1 MTRGEETADRARD
14 RICRDRYG
22 HRHCPEARLFCS
34 SLFPGGYLDHA
45 EVRRH
50 WAGLAICKQLV
61 EQMGV
66 RSESRV
72 FPVMQHL
79 PVYGVAD
86 QTIGRG
92 ARDTTTEKFPLAAV
106 VHCG

>member
-1 MTRGEETADRARD
+1 
-14 RICRDRYG
+14 
-22 HRHCPEARLFCS
+22 
-34 SLFPGGYLDHA
+34 
-45 EVRRH
+45 
-50 WAGLAICKQLV
+50 
-61 EQMGV
+61 MGV